1 MYNYFQL
8 CKKIMATSVY
18 ICNNTSRFL
27 LKINNDSDEAAS
39 GIETMA

>member
-8 CKKIMATSVY
+8 CKKIMATSMY
-18 ICNNTSRFL
+18 TICNNRFL